1 MRAGGL
7 KAAPAPGRSMKRGSA
22 CPASPASATEAP
34 AAPATGADGHP
45 AASKAA
51 AAPTLDRDLDDGRV
65 APWDRSAPSSLP
77 ARLRAAA
84 TAALVRMPE
93 CVPYALM
100 AALLLALLAVC
111 LVPMVQI
118 AAFDHS
124 YADDWHYGVDAH
136 LALEA
141 GGGLPAALAAAV
153 QEARDT
159 FFSWQG
165 TYSAILLM
173 ALQPG
178 VFSEALY
185 GLGAVAIIAVLA
197 ASTFYACGVAVREVL
212 GADRPTWV
220 AASCLVLLLQTQL
233 IPSPVE
239 GFYWYNSAIY
249 YTFYHALTLVMLGM
263 AARIARG
270 CTRRGELT
278 RAGMLLRAVLLCA
291 LALFV
296 AGGNFVTGVVACLLM
311 AGAVVATACLGRPRR
326 ALALAPALLALLA
339 GFALSMAAPGNAERQ
354 ATQYPDDALGVLPT
368 LLRSGCAAVEYAVLW
383 TGGLLILALAVAL
396 PFMVRAARRSP
407 RAFARPWAPALL
419 AFALFAASFTPTFY
433 SMGNAGPGRVQ
444 NIRYD
449 LFVLL
454 VFVCAQ
460 WFVGWCVRRLE
471 RSGAL
476 EVLPAEDPWWDEDA
490 WRAGLDGAEAA
501 GEAACAVDAADDGV
515 PLPSAAPAADLADEA
530 GAACEVR
537 ERAAAPVPAASP
549 RAAAYLGAC
558 AIVLALVTVAFAV
571 DARHASDLTALS
583 AAASLSD
590 GAAAEYDRQVTD
602 RLAYLAAARDRGETE
617 VEVPY
622 YSARPRVLYMGEI
635 RDNMGNY
642 INYRLAQWFGLD
654 SVVGYSSPMQ

>member
-7 KAAPAPGRSMKRGSA
+7 KAAPTPGRSMKRGSA

-51 AAPTLDRDLDDGRV
+51 AASTFDRDLDGSSG
-65 APWDRSAPSSLP
+65 APWDRSALSSLP

-84 TAALVRMPE
+84 TAVLARMPE

-100 AALLLALLAVC
+100 AALLLALLAAC

-118 AAFDHS
+118 ATFDHS

-141 GGGLPAALAAAV
+141 GGGLSAALAAAV
-153 QEARDT
+153 QEVRDT

-263 AARIARG
+263 AVRIARG
-270 CTRRGELT
+270 RTRRGELA

-296 AGGNFVTGVVACLLM
+296 AGGNFVTGVVACLLA
-311 AGAVVATACLGRPRR
+311 AGAVVATACLGRSRR

-433 SMGNAGPGRVQ
+433 SMGNVGPGRVQ

-460 WFVGWCVRRLE
+460 WLVGWCVRRLE

-476 EVLPAEDPWWDEDA
+476 EVLPAEDPWWDEGA
-490 WRAGLDGAEAA
+490 WRAGPDGVEAA
-501 GEAACAVDAADDGV
+501 GEAACAAG
-515 PLPSAAPAADLADEA
+515 AADLADEA
-530 GAACEVR
+530 AADCEVR

-549 RAAAYLGAC
+549 RAAAYLGVC
-558 AIVLALVTVAFAV
+558 AIVLALVSVAFVA

-590 GAAAEYDRQVTD
+590 GTAAEYDRQVTD

-635 RDNMGNY
+635 HDNMGNY

>member
-51 AAPTLDRDLDDGRV
+51 AAPTLDRDLDGGSG
-65 APWDRSAPSSLP
+65 APWDRSAPGPLP
-77 ARLRAAA
+77 ARLRA
-84 TAALVRMPE
+84 TAALARMPE
-93 CVPYALM
+93 RVPYALM
-100 AALLLALLAVC
+100 AALLLALLAAC

-141 GGGLPAALAAAV
+141 GGGLSAALAAAV
-153 QEARDT
+153 QEVRDT

-178 VFSEALY
+178 VFSESLY
-185 GLGAVAIIAVLA
+185 GAGAVLIMAALV

-212 GADRPTWV
+212 GADRASWV
-220 AASCLVLLLQTQL
+220 AASSLVLLLQTQL
-233 IPSPVE
+233 LPSPVE

-249 YTFYHALTLVMLGM
+249 YTFYHALALVMVGM
-263 AARIARG
+263 AVRIARG
-270 CTRRGELT
+270 RTRRGELS
-278 RAGMLLRAVLLCA
+278 RAGMLLRATLLCV

-296 AGGNFVTGVVACLLM
+296 AGGNFVTGVVACLVM
-311 AGAVVATACLGRPRR
+311 AGAVAATALMGRPRR
-326 ALALAPALLALLA
+326 ALALAPALLALVA
-339 GFALSMAAPGNAERQ
+339 GFALSMAAPGNGERQ
-354 ATQYPDDALGVLPT
+354 ATQYSDDALGVLPT
-368 LLRSGCAAVEYAVLW
+368 LVRSGLAAIEYTTLW
-383 TGGLLILALAVAL
+383 TGGLLILALAVGL

-407 RAFARPWAPALL
+407 RAFARPWAPPLL

-433 SMGNAGPGRVQ
+433 SMGNVGPGRVQ
-444 NIRYD
+444 NVRYD

-454 VFVCAQ
+454 VLVCAQ
-460 WFVGWCVRRLE
+460 WLVGWGVRRLE
-471 RSGAL
+471 RAGAL
-476 EVLPAEDPWWDEDA
+476 EVLPAADPWWDGWVRVAAPEGDAGAAGKDTCAED
-490 WRAGLDGAEAA
+490 DGASLCRMAGATGAVGAA
-501 GEAACAVDAADDGV
+501 GEA
-515 PLPSAAPAADLADEA
+515 E
-530 GAACEVR
+530 EVR
-537 ERAAAPVPAASP
+537 ERPAASVLAPSP
-549 RAAAYLGAC
+549 RAAAYLGLC
-558 AIVLALVTVAFAV
+558 ALVLALVSVAFVA
-571 DARHASDLTALS
+571 DARHASDLTSLS
-583 AAASLSD
+583 AAASIAD
-590 GAAAEYDRQVTD
+590 GTAAEYDRQVTE
-602 RLAYLAAARDRGETE
+602 RLAYLKAARERGDLE

>member
-34 AAPATGADGHP
+34 AASATGADGHP

-51 AAPTLDRDLDDGRV
+51 AAPALDRDLDGGSG

-84 TAALVRMPE
+84 TAVLARMPE
-93 CVPYALM
+93 RVPYALM
-100 AALLLALLAVC
+100 AALLLALLAAC

-118 AAFDHS
+118 ADFDHS

-141 GGGLPAALAAAV
+141 GGGLSAALAAAV
-153 QEARDT
+153 QEVRDT

-263 AARIARG
+263 AVRIARG
-270 CTRRGELT
+270 CTRRGELA
-278 RAGMLLRAVLLCA
+278 RAGMLLRATALCA

-296 AGGNFVTGVVACLLM
+296 AGGNFVTGVVACLLV
-311 AGAVVATACLGRPRR
+311 AGVVVATACLGRPRR

-407 RAFARPWAPALL
+407 RAFARPWVPALL

-433 SMGNAGPGRVQ
+433 SMGNVGPGRVQ

-460 WFVGWCVRRLE
+460 WLVGWCVRRLE

-476 EVLPAEDPWWDEDA
+476 EVLPAEDPWWDEGA
-490 WRAGLDGAEAA
+490 WRTDPDGAEAA
-501 GEAACAVDAADDGV
+501 GEAARAAGAADDGA
-515 PLPSAAPAADLADEA
+515 PLPSAAAAADLADEA
-530 GAACEVR
+530 AAACEVS
-537 ERAAAPVPAASP
+537 ERAAVPVPAASP
-549 RAAAYLGAC
+549 RAAAYLGVC
-558 AIVLALVTVAFAV
+558 AIVLALVTVAFAA

-590 GAAAEYDRQVTD
+590 GTAAEYDRQVTD
-602 RLAYLAAARDRGETE
+602 RLAYLAAARERGETE

>member
-51 AAPTLDRDLDDGRV
+51 AAPTLDRDLDGGG

-84 TAALVRMPE
+84 TAVLARMPE
-93 CVPYALM
+93 RVPYALM
-100 AALLLALLAVC
+100 AALLLALLAAC

-141 GGGLPAALAAAV
+141 GGGLSAALAAAA
-153 QEARDT
+153 QEVRDT

-263 AARIARG
+263 AVRIARG
-270 CTRRGELT
+270 CTRRGELA
-278 RAGMLLRAVLLCA
+278 RAGMLLRATALCT

-296 AGGNFVTGVVACLLM
+296 AGGNFVTGVVACLLV

-433 SMGNAGPGRVQ
+433 SMGNVGPGRVQ

-460 WFVGWCVRRLE
+460 WLVGWCVRRLE

-476 EVLPAEDPWWDEDA
+476 EVLPAEDPWWDEGA
-490 WRAGLDGAEAA
+490 WRTDPDGAEAA
-501 GEAACAVDAADDGV
+501 GEAACAAV
-515 PLPSAAPAADLADEA
+515 
-530 GAACEVR
+530 
-537 ERAAAPVPAASP
+537 PVPAASP
-549 RAAAYLGAC
+549 RAAAYLGVC
-558 AIVLALVTVAFAV
+558 AIVLALVSVAFVA

-590 GAAAEYDRQVTD
+590 GTAAEYDRQVTD
-602 RLAYLAAARDRGETE
+602 RLAYLAAARERGETE

>member
-7 KAAPAPGRSMKRGSA
+7 KAAPTPGRSMKRGSA

-51 AAPTLDRDLDDGRV
+51 AASTFDRDLDGSSG
-65 APWDRSAPSSLP
+65 APWDRSALSSLP

-84 TAALVRMPE
+84 TAVLARMPE

-100 AALLLALLAVC
+100 AALLLALLAAC

-118 AAFDHS
+118 ATFDHS

-141 GGGLPAALAAAV
+141 GGGLSAALAAAV
-153 QEARDT
+153 QEVRDT

-263 AARIARG
+263 AVRIARG

-278 RAGMLLRAVLLCA
+278 RVGMLLRATALCT

-296 AGGNFVTGVVACLLM
+296 AGGNFVTGVVACLLV

-433 SMGNAGPGRVQ
+433 SMGNVGPGRVQ

-449 LFVLL
+449 LFVLF

-460 WFVGWCVRRLE
+460 WLVGWCVRRLE

-476 EVLPAEDPWWDEDA
+476 EVLPAEDPWWDEGA
-490 WRAGLDGAEAA
+490 WRAGPDGVEAA
-501 GEAACAVDAADDGV
+501 REAACAVD
-515 PLPSAAPAADLADEA
+515 AADLADEA
-530 GAACEVR
+530 GAACEVS
-537 ERAAAPVPAASP
+537 ERAAVPVPAASP
-549 RAAAYLGAC
+549 RAAAYLGVC
-558 AIVLALVTVAFAV
+558 AIVLALVSVAFVA

-590 GAAAEYDRQVTD
+590 GTAAEYDRQVTD
-602 RLAYLAAARDRGETE
+602 RLAYLAAARERGETE

>member
-1 MRAGGL
+1 
-7 KAAPAPGRSMKRGSA
+7 
-22 CPASPASATEAP
+22 
-34 AAPATGADGHP
+34 
-45 AASKAA
+45 
-51 AAPTLDRDLDDGRV
+51 
-65 APWDRSAPSSLP
+65 
-77 ARLRAAA
+77 
-84 TAALVRMPE
+84 
-93 CVPYALM
+93 
-100 AALLLALLAVC
+100 
-111 LVPMVQI
+111 
-118 AAFDHS
+118 
-124 YADDWHYGVDAH
+124 
-136 LALEA
+136 
-141 GGGLPAALAAAV
+141 
-153 QEARDT
+153 
-159 FFSWQG
+159 
-165 TYSAILLM
+165 
-173 ALQPG
+173 
-178 VFSEALY
+178 
-185 GLGAVAIIAVLA
+185 
-197 ASTFYACGVAVREVL
+197 
-212 GADRPTWV
+212 
-220 AASCLVLLLQTQL
+220 
-233 IPSPVE
+233 
-239 GFYWYNSAIY
+239 
-249 YTFYHALTLVMLGM
+249 MLGM
-263 AARIARG
+263 AVRIARG
-270 CTRRGELT
+270 RTRRGELT

-296 AGGNFVTGVVACLLM
+296 AGGNFVAGVVACLLM

-433 SMGNAGPGRVQ
+433 SMGNVGPGRVQ

-460 WFVGWCVRRLE
+460 WLVGWCVRRLE

-476 EVLPAEDPWWDEDA
+476 EVLPAEDPWWDEGA
-490 WRAGLDGAEAA
+490 WRTDPDGAEAA
-501 GEAACAVDAADDGV
+501 GEAACAAGAADDGA
-515 PLPSAAPAADLADEA
+515 PLPSAAP
-530 GAACEVR
+530 AACEVR
-537 ERAAAPVPAASP
+537 ERAAVPVPAASP
-549 RAAAYLGAC
+549 RAAAYLGVC
-558 AIVLALVTVAFAV
+558 AIVLVLVTVAFAA

-590 GAAAEYDRQVTD
+590 GTAAEYDRQVTD
-602 RLAYLAAARDRGETE
+602 RLAYLAAARERGETE

-622 YSARPRVLYMGEI
+622 CSARPRVLYMGEI

>member
-51 AAPTLDRDLDDGRV
+51 AAPTLDRDLDGGG
-65 APWDRSAPSSLP
+65 APWDRSAPSPLP

-84 TAALVRMPE
+84 TAVLARMPE
-93 CVPYALM
+93 RVPYALM
-100 AALLLALLAVC
+100 AALLLALLAAC

-141 GGGLPAALAAAV
+141 GGGLSAALAAAV
-153 QEARDT
+153 QEVRDT

-197 ASTFYACGVAVREVL
+197 VSTFYACGVAVREVL
-212 GADRPTWV
+212 GADRSTWV

-263 AARIARG
+263 AVRIARG
-270 CTRRGELT
+270 RTRRGELA

-296 AGGNFVTGVVACLLM
+296 AGGNFVAGVVACLLM

-326 ALALAPALLALLA
+326 ALALAPALLVLLA

-368 LLRSGCAAVEYAVLW
+368 LLRSGCAAAEYAVLW
-383 TGGLLILALAVAL
+383 TGGLLILTLAVAL

-407 RAFARPWAPALL
+407 RAFARPWVPALL
-419 AFALFAASFTPTFY
+419 AFALFAASFTPTFLLH
-433 SMGNAGPGRVQ
+433 GKRRAGPRAEYPVRPVRAARV
-444 NIRYD
+444 R
-449 LFVLL
+449 LRAMARGL
-454 VFVCAQ
+454 VRAPPRALRCAR
-460 WFVGWCVRRLE
+460 G
-471 RSGAL
+471 
-476 EVLPAEDPWWDEDA
+476 
-490 WRAGLDGAEAA
+490 AA
-501 GEAACAVDAADDGV
+501 GGGPLVGRGRMARGPRWGRGGGGGGSCCGRGGRRRPLALRRGRGGPCGRGGRGV
-515 PLPSAAPAADLADEA
+515 R
-530 GAACEVR
+530 G
-537 ERAAAPVPAASP
+537 ERA
-549 RAAAYLGAC
+549 R
-558 AIVLALVTVAFAV
+558 
-571 DARHASDLTALS
+571 R
-583 AAASLSD
+583 
-590 GAAAEYDRQVTD
+590 
-602 RLAYLAAARDRGETE
+602 
-617 VEVPY
+617 
-622 YSARPRVLYMGEI
+622 SARPRGVPA
-635 RDNMGNY
+635 RC
-642 INYRLAQWFGLD
+642 RLPGRVRHRARARHGRVRRRRASRERPHRAFRGG
-654 SVVGYSSPMQ
+654 VAVRRHGG

>member
-7 KAAPAPGRSMKRGSA
+7 KAEPAPGRSMKRGSA

-34 AAPATGADGHP
+34 AAPATRADGHP

-51 AAPTLDRDLDDGRV
+51 AAPTLDRDLDGGRV

-100 AALLLALLAVC
+100 AALLLALLAAC

-185 GLGAVAIIAVLA
+185 GAGAVAIIAVLA

-270 CTRRGELT
+270 RTRRGELT

-296 AGGNFVTGVVACLLM
+296 AGGNFVTGVVARLLM

-326 ALALAPALLALLA
+326 ALALAPALLVLLA

-368 LLRSGCAAVEYAVLW
+368 LLRSGCAAAEYAVLW

-433 SMGNAGPGRVQ
+433 SMGNVGPGRVQ

-460 WFVGWCVRRLE
+460 WLVGWCVRRLE

-476 EVLPAEDPWWDEDA
+476 EVLPAEDPWWDEGA
-490 WRAGLDGAEAA
+490 WRTGPDGAEAA
-501 GEAACAVDAADDGV
+501 GEAACAAGAACDGA

-537 ERAAAPVPAASP
+537 ERAAVPVPAASP
-549 RAAAYLGAC
+549 SAAAYLGAC

-583 AAASLSD
+583 AAESLSD
-590 GAAAEYDRQVTD
+590 GTAAEYDRQVTD
-602 RLAYLAAARDRGETE
+602 RLAYLAAVRDRGETE

-635 RDNMGNY
+635 RDDMGNY

>member
-51 AAPTLDRDLDDGRV
+51 AAPTLDRDLDGGG

-84 TAALVRMPE
+84 TAVLARMPE
-93 CVPYALM
+93 RVPYALM
-100 AALLLALLAVC
+100 AALLLALLAAC

-141 GGGLPAALAAAV
+141 GGGLSAALAAAA
-153 QEARDT
+153 QEVRDT

-263 AARIARG
+263 AVRIARG
-270 CTRRGELT
+270 CTRRGELA
-278 RAGMLLRAVLLCA
+278 RVGMLLRATALCT

-296 AGGNFVTGVVACLLM
+296 AGGNFVTGVVACLLV

-433 SMGNAGPGRVQ
+433 SMGNVGPGRVQ

-460 WFVGWCVRRLE
+460 WLVGWCVRRLE

-476 EVLPAEDPWWDEDA
+476 EVLPAEDPWWDEGA
-490 WRAGLDGAEAA
+490 WRTDPDGAEAA
-501 GEAACAVDAADDGV
+501 GEAACAAV
-515 PLPSAAPAADLADEA
+515 
-530 GAACEVR
+530 
-537 ERAAAPVPAASP
+537 PVPAASP
-549 RAAAYLGAC
+549 RAAAYLGVC
-558 AIVLALVTVAFAV
+558 AIVLALVSVAFVA
-571 DARHASDLTALS
+571 DARHASDLTVLS

-590 GAAAEYDRQVTD
+590 GTAAEYDRQVTD
-602 RLAYLAAARDRGETE
+602 RLAYLAAARERGETE

>member
-1 MRAGGL
+1 MIENEPKGAAAPSDPAPMPSSASSARPGG
-7 KAAPAPGRSMKRGSA
+7 AAPAGDGAPPAPGDLR
-22 CPASPASATEAP
+22 
-34 AAPATGADGHP
+34 AAPAG
-45 AASKAA
+45 
-51 AAPTLDRDLDDGRV
+51 
-65 APWDRSAPSSLP
+65 APSSRALIG
-77 ARLRAAA
+77 RLRASVPFLLA
-84 TAALVRMPE
+84 RMPE
-93 CVPYALM
+93 RVPYALM
-100 AALLLALLAVC
+100 AALLLALLAAC

-185 GLGAVAIIAVLA
+185 GAGAVAIIAVLA

-368 LLRSGCAAVEYAVLW
+368 LLRSGCAAAEYAVLW

-407 RAFARPWAPALL
+407 RAFARPWVPALL

-433 SMGNAGPGRVQ
+433 SMGNVGPGRVQ
-444 NIRYD
+444 NVRYD

-476 EVLPAEDPWWDEDA
+476 EVLPAEDPWWDEGA
-490 WRAGLDGAEAA
+490 WRAGLDGVEAAEAA
-501 GEAACAVDAADDGV
+501 CTVGAADDGV
-515 PLPSAAPAADLADEA
+515 PPRSAAGAAGLAGEADEA
-530 GAACEVR
+530 G
-537 ERAAAPVPAASP
+537 ERAVIPVPAASP
-549 RAAAYLGAC
+549 RAAAYLGVC
-558 AIVLALVTVAFAV
+558 AIVLVLVTVAFAA

-590 GAAAEYDRQVTD
+590 GTAAEYDRQVTD
-602 RLAYLAAARDRGETE
+602 RLAYLAAARERGETE